1 MEIQEAIDIRYEEIE
16 GLQQKLTE
24 DHYMNPEQE
33 DELEELITKA
43 IKFGE
48 LCAQRDAK
56 AQVIPEGFE
65 QAYSKI
71 FSPIVKRPYPRLEN
85 GNYKYIEIDQGW
97 KLWQAATAQA
107 VPDGFVL
114 VPKAGAQYFS
124 HDFNGDG
131 FKYHDTLDEAKK
143 EAEVNLDWYRDQV
156 ADGRH
161 VNDMGEFNELSYGLV
176 IGSAEYSID
185 HVVTQDDIDK
195 GEYSYEV
202 GTEILSLYLSEAKEQ
217 SHEQNRKTNC

>member
-1 MEIQEAIDIRYEEIE
+1 MEIQK
-16 GLQQKLTE
+16 QKNL
-24 DHYMNPEQE
+24 YLAKLLEQE
-33 DELEELITKA
+33 VIKQDEFEDLVFKPEINAFHSNYLSSRFMDNIN
-43 IKFGE
+43 FGWS
-48 LCAQRDAK
+48 A
-56 AQVIPEGFE
+56 
-65 QAYSKI
+65 
-71 FSPIVKRPYPRLEN
+71 
-85 GNYKYIEIDQGW
+85 
-97 KLWQAATAQA
+97 WQAATAQA

-217 SHEQNRKTNC
+217 SHECQNP

>member
-1 MEIQEAIDIRYEEIE
+1 MDIE
-16 GLQQKLTE
+16 KL
-24 DHYMNPEQE
+24 
-33 DELEELITKA
+33 KA
-43 IKFGE
+43 E
-48 LCAQRDAK
+48 
-56 AQVIPEGFE
+56 FE
-65 QAYSKI
+65 K
-71 FSPIVKRPYPRLEN
+71 L
-85 GNYKYIEIDQGW
+85 KYINE
-97 KLWQAATAQA
+97 KLEYLNFDEHLGCYVEKNNGMPVGLAAWVNGAFYGFNQAAKAQA
-107 VPDGFVL
+107 VPEGFVL

-202 GTEILSLYLSEAKEQ
+202 GTEILSLYLSEAQE
-217 SHEQNRKTNC
+217 HADG

>member
-1 MEIQEAIDIRYEEIE
+1 MDIQKEREAFERFKAKQIGIDYETLKKDLDDCEKRFPNNRY
-16 GLQQKLTE
+16 
-24 DHYMNPEQE
+24 
-33 DELEELITKA
+33 A
-43 IKFGE
+43 
-48 LCAQRDAK
+48 
-56 AQVIPEGFE
+56 
-65 QAYSKI
+65 
-71 FSPIVKRPYPRLEN
+71 
-85 GNYKYIEIDQGW
+85 GW
-97 KLWQAATAQA
+97 NFKSDWELWQAATAQA

-217 SHEQNRKTNC
+217 SHECQNP

>member
-131 FKYHDTLDEAKK
+131 FKYHSTLAEAKK

-176 IGSAEYSID
+176 IGSAEYSIN

-195 GEYSYEV
+195 GESKYEV
-202 GTEILSLYLSEAKEQ
+202 GTEILSLYLSEAQEQ
-217 SHEQNRKTNC
+217 SHD

>member
-1 MEIQEAIDIRYEEIE
+1 MEIQK
-16 GLQQKLTE
+16 QKNL
-24 DHYMNPEQE
+24 YLAKLLEQE
-33 DELEELITKA
+33 VIKQDEFEDLVFKPEINAFHSNYLSSRFMDNIN
-43 IKFGE
+43 FGWS
-48 LCAQRDAK
+48 A
-56 AQVIPEGFE
+56 
-65 QAYSKI
+65 
-71 FSPIVKRPYPRLEN
+71 
-85 GNYKYIEIDQGW
+85 
-97 KLWQAATAQA
+97 WQAATTQA
-107 VPDGFVL
+107 IPEGFVL

-143 EAEVNLDWYRDQV
+143 EAEASLDWYRNEV

-202 GTEILSLYLSEAKEQ
+202 GTEILSLYLSEAQEH
-217 SHEQNRKTNC
+217 SHD